1 MSRSYSI
8 PEATAQHAPTS
19 TADGS
24 SFARFLSAASSWGG
38 SAAPLLA
45 VLRAVE
51 PGSLLPLPGAGETDE
66 RLRRLAR
73 VGETDLTAARVLE
86 PHLDAVAILAEAG
99 EPLPERGTTWG
110 VFAAEAPD
118 AVLQAI
124 PSGDGWLLRGRKA
137 WCSLAGELTSALVTA
152 TTLTGERRM
161 FAVDLT
167 AHEVTAEHAR
177 WVARGLTEVV
187 SGPVR
192 FDGAVATPV
201 GGDGWYLDRP
211 GFRWGAIG
219 VAACWWGGCLP
230 IADALAAR
238 VRRRPD
244 DELGAAR
251 AGELHR
257 ALDAGRLAL
266 RDAAARIDGGS
277 VGDAALLSH
286 SVRGTVADAVVL
298 ALAAARD
305 VLGPAALAFDE
316 SLARRCADLELYV
329 AQYHR
334 GRDDASLARHLPEG
348 GLAW

>member
-1 MSRSYSI
+1 MQQ
-8 PEATAQHAPTS
+8 AAVTT
-19 TADGS
+19 DGAA
-24 SFARFLSAASSWGG
+24 FARFLSASSSWGG
-38 SAAPLLA
+38 SVAPMLA

-51 PGSLLPLPGAGETDE
+51 PGSLLPLPGAGQTDE
-66 RLRRLAR
+66 RFRRLAR
-73 VGETDLTAARVLE
+73 VAESDVTAARVLE
-86 PHLDAVAILAEAG
+86 PHVDAAAILAEAG
-99 EPLPERGTTWG
+99 EPAPERGTTWG

-118 AVLQAI
+118 AVVQAI
-124 PSGDGWLLRGRKA
+124 PTADGWLLRGRKA
-137 WCSLAGELTSALVTA
+137 WCSLAGELTNALVTA

-167 AHEVTAEHAR
+167 AAQVTAEPAH
-177 WVARGLTEVV
+177 WVARGLAEVV

-211 GFRWGAIG
+211 GFRWGAVG

-230 IADALAAR
+230 IAEALAAR
-238 VRRRPD
+238 VSRRPE

-257 ALDAGRLAL
+257 ALDASRLAL
-266 RDAAARIDGGS
+266 RDAAARIDGGA
-277 VGDAALLSH
+277 VDDAALLAH
-286 SVRGTVADAVVL
+286 GVRGTVADAVVL

>member
-1 MSRSYSI
+1 VQQ
-8 PEATAQHAPTS
+8 AAVTT
-19 TADGS
+19 DGAA
-24 SFARFLSAASSWGG
+24 FARFLSASSSWGG
-38 SAAPLLA
+38 SVAPMLA

-51 PGSLLPLPGAGETDE
+51 PGSLLPLPGAGQTDE
-66 RLRRLAR
+66 RFRRLAR
-73 VGETDLTAARVLE
+73 VAESDVTAARVLE
-86 PHLDAVAILAEAG
+86 PHVDAVAILAEAG
-99 EPLPERGTTWG
+99 EPAPERGTTWG

-118 AVLQAI
+118 AVVQAI
-124 PSGDGWLLRGRKA
+124 PTADGWLLRGRKA
-137 WCSLAGELTSALVTA
+137 WCSLAGELTNALVTA

-167 AHEVTAEHAR
+167 AAEVTAEPAH
-177 WVARGLTEVV
+177 WVARGLAEVV

-211 GFRWGAIG
+211 GFRWGAVG

-230 IADALAAR
+230 IAEALAAR
-238 VRRRPD
+238 VRRRPE

-257 ALDAGRLAL
+257 ALEAGRLAL
-266 RDAAARIDGGS
+266 RDAAARIDGGA
-277 VGDAALLSH
+277 VDDAALIAH
-286 SVRGTVADAVVL
+286 GVRGTVADAVVL